1 MMTDSKAVGSGGES
15 LLPLKP
21 SGFTLIELLLV
32 IAIIGIMSALI
43 VSAVI
48 NAAADSREV
57 IARQEQVVLQ
67 EALNSWIMANC
78 SGTNSIA
85 YAKSQYSTDAS
96 VMLGKL
102 SNYLHRT
109 TYTNFT
115 LTNGGLTTEPMSR
128 AGKYLTFS
136 PWNSTTNPSVEMNP

>member
-1 MMTDSKAVGSGGES
+1 MMTDSKTGGAGGEG
-15 LLPLKP
+15 LPARKP
-21 SGFTLIELLLV
+21 VGFTLIELLLV

-57 IARQEQVVLQ
+57 IAFQQQVVLQ
-67 EALNSWIMANC
+67 EALNSWVMSNA

-85 YAKSQYSTDAS
+85 YAKTQYTTNATN
-96 VMLGKL
+96 MLVKL
-102 SNYLHRT
+102 SNYLHHS
-109 TYTNFT
+109 TYAHFT
-115 LTNGGLTTEPMSR
+115 PTNGGLTTEPMNR

-136 PWNSTTNPSVEMNP
+136 PWNGSTNPSVEMNP

>member
-1 MMTDSKAVGSGGES
+1 MMTDSMSGGAGGTG
-15 LLPLKP
+15 LAPNKQP
-21 SGFTLIELLLV
+21 GFTLIELLLV

-43 VSAVI
+43 VSSVI

-57 IARQEQVVLQ
+57 IAVQQQVVLQ
-67 EALNSWIMANC
+67 EALNSWVMSNA

-85 YAKSQYSTDAS
+85 FAKTQYTTNATN
-96 VMLGKL
+96 MLVKL

-109 TYTNFT
+109 TYLNFT
-115 LTNGGLTTEPMSR
+115 PTNGGLTTDPMSR

-136 PWNSTTNPSVEMNP
+136 PWSGSTNPSVEMNP